1 MENIYIS
8 IMIYMFCMGL
18 KLIQIN
24 LSEEML
30 EGIDRAI
37 ELGFSTNRSEF
48 IRSAIGKQLQELS
61 IIQEMKERKP
71 KH

>member
-1 MENIYIS
+1 MPLQLVQIKLSQE
-8 IMIYMFCMGL
+8 MI
-18 KLIQIN
+18 
-24 LSEEML
+24 

-61 IIQEMKERKP
+61 ILQEMKERKP